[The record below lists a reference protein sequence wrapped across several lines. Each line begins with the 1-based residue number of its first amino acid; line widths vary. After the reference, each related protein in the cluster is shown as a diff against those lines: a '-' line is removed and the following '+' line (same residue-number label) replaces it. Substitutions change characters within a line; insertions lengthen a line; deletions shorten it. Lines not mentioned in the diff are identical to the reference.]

1 MYPDTRTVRSRG
13 IPAFGLN
20 YWGASLGGI
29 ERRER
34 DGQAIGYHFRY
45 DPADISRIALFRD
58 GTWVGD
64 GYAKELQL
72 ADGTYQ
78 HVSLAEWKMA
88 KQQVARG
95 ADGTE
100 GKTPAELV
108 LVSDTASLGKQRT
121 KEKKAAQRRATNQ
134 EPSTPNEP
142 KQEQA
147 SRPREVLDDETE
159 RVLRFLYG

>member
-1 MYPDTRTVRSRG
+1 MTVFTQLHWCSVDTQCGRDSRVRACFFFQAEDG
-13 IPAFGLN
+13 I
-20 YWGASLGGI
+20 
-29 ERRER
+29 R

-72 ADGTYQ
+72 ADGTYR

-100 GKTPAELV
+100 GKTPAEFA
-108 LVSDTASLGKQRT
+108 LVSDTADLG
-121 KEKKAAQRRATNQ
+121 N
-134 EPSTPNEP
+134 
-142 KQEQA
+142 
-147 SRPREVLDDETE
+147 
-159 RVLRFLYG
+159 